1 MTTTISQAKLQE
13 VLDKITQEVTEM
25 VAGIRLYQAVITP
38 GEKTCTVHADFHSG
52 FQCGLSMCADL
63 ALFTRLTQYMMQ
75 QEEIQQQDIEDF
87 VKEYFNVLC
96 GHIAAGLFQATMI
109 ASRFDVPS
117 FHTGFYQ
124 PESMQEQITLNYA
137 SDKNESVQLTHNL
150 AVR

>member
-1 MTTTISQAKLQE
+1 M
-13 VLDKITQEVTEM
+13 
-25 VAGIRLYQAVITP
+25 
-38 GEKTCTVHADFHSG
+38 
-52 FQCGLSMCADL
+52 
-63 ALFTRLTQYMMQ
+63 LFRS
-75 QEEIQQQDIEDF
+75 
-87 VKEYFNVLC
+87 
-96 GHIAAGLFQATMI
+96 HIAAGLFQATMI